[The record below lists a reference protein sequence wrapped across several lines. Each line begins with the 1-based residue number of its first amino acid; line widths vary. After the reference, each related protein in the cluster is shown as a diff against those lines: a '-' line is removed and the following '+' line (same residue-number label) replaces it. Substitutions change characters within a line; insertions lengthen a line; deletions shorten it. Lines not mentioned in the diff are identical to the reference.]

1 MRRLS
6 MACSIL
12 FFTTLAPAADLA
24 PLIAKI
30 EAAGPQGAGSAEAAV
45 AWRELSQQAP
55 DILPTL
61 LTALDDASPLAA
73 NWLRSAIDAVAER
86 ATAARRPLPAAALE
100 AFLRDT
106 HHTGT
111 GRRLAYELLAKADP
125 TVSKRLLPTLL
136 DDPGVELRYEAV
148 AVALE
153 DARKLPKD
161 DPAAKPTFRKLLKAA
176 RDFQQV
182 EAVAK
187 ELEDRGETVDLTAH
201 FGFLTH
207 WHVIAGFDNTDGKG
221 LRTVYPPE
229 RGVDLTAHYA
239 GKGGADCAWKEH
251 TTTEKYGVVDF
262 NKVLGK
268 QKNAVAYGSTV
279 VESPKEQAV
288 ELRAAS
294 ATALKIFLNGHEV
307 FARESYHQSFD
318 ADSHIAPVTLKPG
331 RNEILIKVCQN
342 DQTEPFA
349 QNWMF
354 QLRITDALGLPAAR
368 GPAVPLGPAPK
379 DQR

>member
-1 MRRLS
+1 MHRCVVTFLLL
-6 MACSIL
+6 IVPG
-12 FFTTLAPAADLA
+12 LASAADLT
-24 PLIAKI
+24 PSISKI
-30 EAAGPQGAGSAEAAV
+30 KAVGPNGAGAAEAA
-45 AWRELSQQAP
+45 AAFRDLSRQGP
-55 DILPTL
+55 DALSAL
-61 LTALDDASPLAA
+61 LAALDDATPLAA
-73 NWLRSAIDAVAER
+73 NWLHAAVGAVAEH
-86 ATAARRPLPAAALE
+86 AAAAHRPLPTADLE

-106 HHTGT
+106 RHAG
-111 GRRLAYELLAKADP
+111 GARRLAYELLAKTDP
-125 TVSKRLLPTLL
+125 SVPKRLLPTFL
-136 DDPGVELRYEAV
+136 DDPGAELRYEAV

-161 DPAAKPTFRKLLKAA
+161 DPAAKPAFRKLLKAA

-207 WHVIAGFDNTDGKG
+207 WNVVAGFDNTDGKG
-221 LRTVYPPE
+221 FQAVYPPE
-229 RGVDLTAHYA
+229 RGVDLAAHHA

-251 TTTEKYGVVDF
+251 TTAEQYGVVDF

-268 QKNAVAYGSTV
+268 QKNAVAYGYTV
-279 VESPKEQAV
+279 VESPKEQAI

-294 ATALKIFLNGHEV
+294 ATALKIFLNGREV

-318 ADSHIAPVTLKPG
+318 ADSHIAPVTLKSG
-331 RNEILIKVCQN
+331 RNTILVKVCQN
-342 DQTEPFA
+342 DQSEPFA

-354 QLRITDALGLPAAR
+354 QLRITDALGAP
-368 GPAVPLGPAPK
+368 VPLRPAPK
-379 DQR
+379 D